1 MKVKNYDRNIIG
13 ILALIFIML
22 GAVSCGSTPPEEEPL
37 PPAPVEAPVTGQ
49 PTAPGMTD
57 LEALEAARARA
68 LAAQS
73 LAAEFNGANLFPSE
87 WANAASLLNTA
98 ESQMN
103 TTNQQ
108 NTRDST
114 ARFIAAAE
122 AMEALAELA
131 LNRNWENTLQEL
143 NRARS
148 AAVNA
153 GAERLSPTHLA
164 QADSA
169 AGVAGSSF
177 QARNYIQARDEALS
191 AISMYNSIRMALDA
205 FALRDEVAYV
215 AQSLVP
221 DYLERADNI
230 ADLALQS
237 WDAGDYIRAEEL
249 IRQAEEMYAALNIG
263 ITAYN
268 MREEIDSMGFQRFDI
283 NNFVMADDAL
293 FNAGENF
300 LDGNYVY
307 ARTRA
312 EDAARRY
319 AQVQQTAW
327 RLYAAERNNA
337 AEAQR
342 AIAIQNRAN
351 VAVREEFNAAQLLYS
366 RGATVQGE
374 ARYREA
380 VSLFIESEAQF
391 ADVARIALERRQAAE
406 EALIQANQRMAESDE
421 TARNVEAILRGG
433 TTP

>member
-22 GAVSCGSTPPEEEPL
+22 GAVSCGSTPQEEEPL
-37 PPAPVEAPVTGQ
+37 PPAPVEAPVTEQ
-49 PTAPGMTD
+49 PAAPGMAD

-73 LAAEFNGANLFPSE
+73 LAAEFGGAALFPSE
-87 WANAASLLNTA
+87 WANASSLFNTA
-98 ESQMN
+98 ETQRN
-103 TTNQQ
+103 TTTLQ

-114 ARFIAAAE
+114 ERYIAAAE
-122 AMEALAELA
+122 ALEALAQLT

-143 NRARS
+143 NRARA

-153 GAERLSPTHLA
+153 GAERLSPTHLS
-164 QADSA
+164 QADST
-169 AGVAGSSF
+169 AGNARDSF
-177 QARNYIQARDEALS
+177 NAQEYNRARDEAQN
-191 AISMYNSIRMALDA
+191 AISMYNSISTALDA
-205 FALRDEVAYV
+205 FALRDEVAGT

-221 DYLERADNI
+221 DFLARADSV
-230 ADLALQS
+230 ATRAMER
-237 WDAGDYIRAEEL
+237 WDAGDYNGAAEL
-249 IRQAEEMYAALNIG
+249 IAEARDMYAALNIG
-263 ITAYN
+263 IMAYN
-268 MREEIDSMGFQRFDI
+268 MREEIDSMGFQRFDS
-283 NNFVMADDAL
+283 NNFDLADDAL
-293 FNAGENF
+293 FNAADNF

-327 RLYAAERNNA
+327 RLYAADRNNA

-380 VSLFIESEAQF
+380 VTLFIESEAQF